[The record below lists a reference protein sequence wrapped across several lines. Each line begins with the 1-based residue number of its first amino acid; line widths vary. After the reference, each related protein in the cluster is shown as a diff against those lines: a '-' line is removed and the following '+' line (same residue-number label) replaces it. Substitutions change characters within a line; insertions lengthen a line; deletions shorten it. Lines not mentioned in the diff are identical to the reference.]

1 MSTDKSYVYGTEK
14 EEKQLEMAEKNA
26 NDIKNMYEELMKE
39 QQHVYDTIYSIF
51 NHLKNMEPY
60 YLKVSLEFDRMVLL
74 LTSMDQNHTDY
85 KNTLDAYNKAKRNLS
100 DVNDLRKDT
109 YEKNSIV
116 MKKYSDIILQK
127 EDMHKTYMNA
137 KEMVAEASKKL
148 SLKKDD
154 DQKMKEQSKED
165 SDVFHSETDRML
177 HKIMIAR
184 NTWVRTLEK
193 ANIAKE
199 AFMKELKKGRALGL
213 FAL

>member
-1 MSTDKSYVYGTEK
+1 
-14 EEKQLEMAEKNA
+14 
-26 NDIKNMYEELMKE
+26 
-39 QQHVYDTIYSIF
+39 
-51 NHLKNMEPY
+51 
-60 YLKVSLEFDRMVLL
+60 
-74 LTSMDQNHTDY
+74 
-85 KNTLDAYNKAKRNLS
+85 
-100 DVNDLRKDT
+100 
-109 YEKNSIV
+109 
-116 MKKYSDIILQK
+116 
-127 EDMHKTYMNA
+127 MNA

-199 AFMKELKKGRALGL
+199 AFMKEVEKGRAMGL
-213 FAL
+213 SAL